1 MKLLVTQSEIR
12 RPPFFFAMDSLE
24 RSWYSLLAGHEII
37 LAPNIPN
44 KDFDTNWD
52 CLIITGGG
60 DSIDRHLTE
69 DKLFKLADSN
79 NKPII
84 GFCHGAFVINEL
96 SGGINSS
103 IDGHAGVEHTV
114 EMEGSTHTVNSY
126 HTQFIDK
133 LALGFKSMATDQ
145 DGNCEAFQHQSKPQW
160 GVLWHP
166 ERMKHPLLPSQL
178 LNFLNIL

>member
-1 MKLLVTQSEIR
+1 MKLLVTQSEIK
-12 RPPFFFAMDSLE
+12 RPPFFFAADLLE

-37 LAPNIPN
+37 LAPNMPDR
-44 KDFDTNWD
+44 DFGNEWD

-69 DKLFKLADSN
+69 NKLFDFANTN

-96 SGGINSS
+96 SGGINGN
-103 IDGHAGVEHTV
+103 IDGHAVVNHTI
-114 EMEGSTHTVNSY
+114 EMESKTYTVNSY
-126 HTQFIDK
+126 HTQYIEK
-133 LALGFKSMATDQ
+133 LAPEFESIATDMQ
-145 DGNCEAFQHQSKPQW
+145 GNCEAFHNQSKLQW

-178 LNFLNIL
+178 SNFLNSF